1 MFETTK
7 DKRCNT
13 HTYIH
18 KGIINIPLLAS
29 SEDVK
34 PVEVIKSE
42 RNCPN
47 PRPIKVFLVQ
57 NCLELIIF
65 SQHRFS
71 KAKTQQGID
80 IYFSRKTKTQ
90 FRKQQNTQKPICRSP
105 ICECVWSFWGPEFW
119 VFVVVVVVLESKHKG
134 LQWNWNESE
143 WKRGFILDAKVNK
156 QRWKFPNSKW
166 ECLQPSNFLECCQWL
181 RKPFLFS
188 FFFGLNF
195 CFLLFILFPFTFTSF
210 FFW

>member
-1 MFETTK
+1 MFEATK

-57 NCLELIIF
+57 NCLKLIIF

-71 KAKTQQGID
+71 KAKTQQGIY

-105 ICECVWSFWGPEFW
+105 IYECVWSFWGPEFW
-119 VFVVVVVVLESKHKG
+119 VFVVVVSESNTKDCNEMWMKASEREVLS
-134 LQWNWNESE
+134 
-143 WKRGFILDAKVNK
+143 
-156 QRWKFPNSKW
+156 
-166 ECLQPSNFLECCQWL
+166 
-181 RKPFLFS
+181 
-188 FFFGLNF
+188 
-195 CFLLFILFPFTFTSF
+195 
-210 FFW
+210 